1 MNGNHDF
8 LKKAHSPSLYNKLF
22 SDLFWFY
29 YHSGFGCNNKFLY
42 FSCYHNIIFPPFHIC
57 PIIGHFSINTRNAY
71 KTRIDYGKNKIL
83 LKMFLIKRNIEYFI
97 RSYPQ
102 MEGLWV
108 IIYML
113 VSYTFFLNSRSCF
126 PFYYSKSDYSNSA
139 QPILITLNRL

>member
-1 MNGNHDF
+1 MGAGNM
-8 LKKAHSPSLYNKLF
+8 
-22 SDLFWFY
+22 
-29 YHSGFGCNNKFLY
+29 HSGFGCNNKFLY